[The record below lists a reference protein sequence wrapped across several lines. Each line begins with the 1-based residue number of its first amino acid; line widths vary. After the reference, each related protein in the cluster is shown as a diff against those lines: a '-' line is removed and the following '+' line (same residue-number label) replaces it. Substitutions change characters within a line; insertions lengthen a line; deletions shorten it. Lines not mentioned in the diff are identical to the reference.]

1 MTPRLVVFAV
11 WCLLVLGGAS
21 YASYHAWSPYSD
33 EQRPARAG
41 FYGPTHK

>member
-1 MTPRLVVFAV
+1 MTPRLIVFAV

-21 YASYHAWSPYSD
+21 YASFLAWSPYTD
-33 EQRPARAG
+33 EQRSSRAG